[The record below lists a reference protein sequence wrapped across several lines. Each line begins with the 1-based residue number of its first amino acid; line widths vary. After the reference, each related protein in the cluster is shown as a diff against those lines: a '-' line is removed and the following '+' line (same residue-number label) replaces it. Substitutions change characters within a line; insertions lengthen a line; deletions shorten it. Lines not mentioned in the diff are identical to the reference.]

1 MSGLCEKRSLGWL
14 LAVLCASVVLPAVGF
29 AGGGG
34 DEAALEEALGAIDE
48 VEQLLRQREALI
60 AEKKT
65 EILRLRA
72 EWELGVAARKANAR
86 LESERWEEHLAQDI
100 AAYAEAM
107 DERIAALRGARLAL
121 GFHRGRLRDELLRLR
136 TLNAAPSEGFLDA
149 LSAELEA
156 CRRLA
161 AEPIRRNPAFAPGS

>member
-1 MSGLCEKRSLGWL
+1 MCRLCEKRSLVWL
-14 LAVLCASVVLPAVGF
+14 LAALCAGVVLPAVPS
-29 AGGGG
+29 AGAGA
-34 DEAALEEALGAIDE
+34 DEAALQEALGAIDA

-65 EILRLRA
+65 EILRLGA
-72 EWELGVAARKANAR
+72 EWGLGPAARNAAAR
-86 LESERWEEHLAQDI
+86 PEGERWGGQLAREI

-136 TLNAAPSEGFLDA
+136 TLNAAPSEGFLAA

-156 CRRLA
+156 CRRLV
-161 AEPIRRNPAFAPGS
+161 AEPIRRGPVLAPGS